1 MKVLYGSQEL
11 REILENGFI
20 EPQDQVAL
28 TRQQNNEL
36 KENHKKDKKAY
47 EFPQQI
53 QNGTWNT
60 LQSTCQVKDKVKML
74 RLQAL
79 RSEFYTLNMKNS
91 ELMEEYFNR
100 VLSIINQLKVN
111 GEQILDQRTVG
122 KILSSMTRKFE
133 HVVVAIENQKTWPI
147 YW

>member
-79 RSEFYTLNMKNS
+79 RSEFYTLKMKNS

-122 KILSSMTRKFE
+122 KILNSMTRKFE

-147 YW
+147 Y